1 LRKSFIKILLPLS
14 IFLLVIFLIFI
25 FNQTIQV
32 ISIAANISPFFGK
45 VVTYFLV
52 GIYLLLIII
61 PIYLYLRLPKI
72 LKPPENNQSAAMT
85 IYLEKL
91 GRRLKKNKYVSQLP
105 LTTRREIEEALNAL
119 EEQADRIIKQNSATV
134 FVTTSISQSGRLD
147 TFTVLIAQIRMI
159 WQIAIIYYQRPSL
172 RDLIQLYANVLAT
185 AFIAGELNEIDISR
199 QMEPIVTSVLGAS
212 LTGSIP
218 GVNLVAGIVTNS
230 LLSGSANAYLTLRV
244 GIITK
249 RYCGSLT
256 RIERASVRRSAS
268 LEAARWLSNIVMTSA
283 GNITKSIVNA
293 AVKSPGKI
301 SRDVLRSTW
310 GKIVGKGKVEV
321 ETQEE

>member
-1 LRKSFIKILLPLS
+1 
-14 IFLLVIFLIFI
+14 
-25 FNQTIQV
+25 
-32 ISIAANISPFFGK
+32 
-45 VVTYFLV
+45 
-52 GIYLLLIII
+52 
-61 PIYLYLRLPKI
+61 
-72 LKPPENNQSAAMT
+72 M
-85 IYLEKL
+85 
-91 GRRLKKNKYVSQLP
+91 
-105 LTTRREIEEALNAL
+105 L

-134 FVTTSISQSGRLD
+134 FITTSISQSGRLD

-159 WQIAIIYYQRPSL
+159 WQIAIIYYQRPTL
-172 RDLIQLYANVLAT
+172 RGLIQLYANVLAT

-199 QMEPIVTSVLGAS
+199 QVEPIVTSVLGAS

-230 LLSGSANAYLTLRV
+230 LLSGSANAFLTLRV

-256 RIERASVRRSAS
+256 KIERSSVRRSAS
-268 LEAARWLSNIVMTSA
+268 LEAARQLSIIVMNSA

-293 AVKSPGKI
+293 ALKSPGKI

-310 GKIVGKGKVEV
+310 EKIVGKGKIEF
-321 ETQEE
+321 ETPEE